1 MTLKQLLFARK
12 KGLIFYIIG
21 SLMHIVNNLAVNLI
35 FALLL
40 GLIQDMSRFKTV
52 VTITLAMS
60 IVSALIQIT
69 SRFLRISYMRDILMD
84 IRKLAFNKIMNKSY
98 QQFAS
103 KSKDTYLSHL
113 VNDINLFEQD
123 FFLSLLNVI
132 VSGGMFIV
140 SIIILLI
147 LDPLIG
153 VLTLIVSII
162 MLLITR
168 FFESKVIT
176 LKQKVSTA
184 NEDFSL
190 YSANTLSGLEILK
203 LNQVEDKFFG
213 LFQHKVQM
221 VENLKQRFNLLTETQ
236 RVLLENIGFLFTM
249 GITILISLRL
259 ASGQTLT
266 QVAFIIQIVNSV
278 IWNLVF
284 VFPLFN
290 KVKASESIFNKITQ
304 EQDIIQFKDG
314 TKEFSFKD
322 EIQVNHVSFAYADNP
337 EKDILKDVNITLNKG
352 HKYLLKGASGAGKT
366 TFLQLLSKVYEPTQ
380 GKLLLDDVNF
390 NEIRMSSYNKHIAF
404 IYQSVFLFNDTILNN
419 ITLFDEDVD
428 MGMVNKVVQQ
438 AGLTDLINKLP
449 QGLNTQLTENG
460 SNLSGGE
467 RQRISIARALIK
479 QADILFVDEAT
490 SSLDPVLG
498 EAIERTLLS
507 LDQTVI
513 AISHR
518 TYPNVTNQYDGVI
531 SINNQQAYFY
541 NTNEYFELGGITQ

>member
-1 MTLKQLLFARK
+1 MTLKQLLLTRK
-12 KGLIFYIIG
+12 KGLILYIIG
-21 SLMHIVNNLAVNLI
+21 SLMHIVNNLAINVI

-40 GLIQDMSRFKTV
+40 GLIQDMSRFKIV
-52 VTITLAMS
+52 LTITLGMS
-60 IVSALIQIT
+60 LVSAFIQIT

-84 IRKLAFNKIMNKSY
+84 IRKLAFNKIMNKSF
-98 QQFAS
+98 QQFATQ
-103 KSKDTYLSHL
+103 SKDVYLSHL

-132 VSGGMFIV
+132 VSGGMFTV
-140 SIIILLI
+140 SIIILLV

-153 VLTLIVSII
+153 ILTLVIAII
-162 MLLITR
+162 MLLVTR
-168 FFESKVIT
+168 FFESRVIT
-176 LKQKVSTA
+176 LKQKVSSA
-184 NEDFSL
+184 NEDFSI

-203 LNQVEDKFFG
+203 LNQVENKFFN
-213 LFQHKVQM
+213 LFQQKVQM
-221 VENLKQRFNLLTETQ
+221 VENLKQRFNLLSETQ

-249 GITILISLRL
+249 GITILISFRL

-266 QVAFIIQIVNSV
+266 EVAFIVQIVNSV
-278 IWNLVF
+278 IWSLIF
-284 VFPLFN
+284 VFPLIN

-304 EQDIIQFKDG
+304 EQELVQFEDG
-314 TKEFSFKD
+314 SKEFKFEDK
-322 EIQVNHVSFAYADNP
+322 IQVNNVSFSYPDNP

-366 TFLQLLSKVYEPTQ
+366 TFLQLLSKVYQPTKGQ
-380 GKLLLDDVNF
+380 LLLDDINF
-390 NEIRMSSYNKHIAF
+390 NEIKMSSYNQNIAF

-419 ITLFDEDVD
+419 ITLFDNDVD
-428 MGMVNKVVQQ
+428 MNLVNQVIDQ
-438 AGLTDLINKLP
+438 AGLSELINKLP
-449 QGLNTQLTENG
+449 QGLNTVLTDNG

-490 SSLDPVLG
+490 SSLDPALG
-498 EAIERTLLS
+498 ESIERTLLN

-541 NTNEYFELGGITQ
+541 DTKEYFELGGITQ